1 MPIYDTIEPTSQL
14 VNYQHSVLKAS
25 AEVTKALF
33 KTKVHVSTQHALGQ
47 SEEYTAHVQ
56 FNAGLVKPFSD
67 GQKLRG
73 NDAFYL
79 DNFKGISNLGY
90 FYDESGEK

>member
-1 MPIYDTIEPTSQL
+1 
-14 VNYQHSVLKAS
+14 
-25 AEVTKALF
+25 
-33 KTKVHVSTQHALGQ
+33 LGQ

-56 FNAGLVKPFSD
+56 FNAGLVKPFRD
-67 GQKLRG
+67 GQKLRV